1 MSSVF
6 EPLVSSYYI
15 ADDDSTLFPGR
26 ICWAPITYVEN
37 DYQVAEVAGTVPSD
51 DSATTYRVVRY
62 TKGHRS
68 SPPVFGTRLRANEA
82 MRVARMKYRPAV
94 VLSARADPW
103 KDRGGTVTRSSTRS
117 RLLVPLYTIEEY
129 SAGFISRVQR
139 FEYNGHFYLP
149 ANTLPGGTPDREIF
163 MRFEEAE
170 SVHEY
175 MIDASKFRL
184 DDDVLEYVQ
193 AWFDYYL
200 KGEHNDVSHLLTQ
213 YYEPVESN

>member
-6 EPLVSSYYI
+6 EPLVGSYYI
-15 ADDDSTLFPGR
+15 ADVDSSLRPGR

-51 DSATTYRVVRY
+51 DNATTYQVVRY

-68 SPPVFGTRLRANEA
+68 NPPVFGPRLRATEA

-103 KDRGGTVTRSSTRS
+103 RDRGGSVTRRSTKS
-117 RLLVPLYTIEEY
+117 RLLVPLYTIEQY
-129 SAGFISRVQR
+129 SPGFISRVQR
-139 FEYNGHFYLP
+139 FEYNSHFYLP
-149 ANTLPGGTPDREIF
+149 ANTLPNGTPDRDVF
-163 MRFEEAE
+163 MRFEEAG
-170 SVHEY
+170 SVHEL
-175 MIDASKFRL
+175 MIGASKFRL
-184 DDDVLEYVQ
+184 DEDVLEYVQ

-200 KGEHNDVSHLLTQ
+200 KSEHNEVSHLLTQ
-213 YYEPVESN
+213 YYEPVESS